1 MRQIVRKINRDN
13 FIAVVFLVIVFII
26 PIVTL
31 CGGASSDEAVM
42 TEAEA
47 VLSNNGTT
55 AGNVDADSSDAMQ
68 GDNAQVDEGQA
79 MVEESDSTE
88 PVKSVFTRIQ
98 NALNDFTEKLFL
110 RPIFIEG
117 NTKLTSILTGG
128 TYMES
133 TQVLLGKEKWLFYK
147 TQNDGYPIYDYMG
160 INHFSEAEMAA
171 MASNLILARDY
182 FEKEKGIRFV
192 AVTIPNKEIVYA
204 EYMPDTIA
212 RVNSVSRGEQFA
224 AYMQN
229 NTDVAYVYPK
239 EAFLEYKGQYP
250 LFYKTDTHW
259 NHIGAFVGVQEIF
272 NTLYGSKMTPE
283 SVFFT
288 KGQKDFAG
296 DLSVIAGVADEYAI
310 DTVYEFEP
318 ESVDSSQKRMETAIV
333 VGDSFGGFLSV
344 IARGYYEEVYWID
357 TDEFSISMVDEY
369 GADVVIWET
378 VERLQETYMQES
390 LLD

>member
-1 MRQIVRKINRDN
+1 
-13 FIAVVFLVIVFII
+13 
-26 PIVTL
+26 
-31 CGGASSDEAVM
+31 
-42 TEAEA
+42 
-47 VLSNNGTT
+47 
-55 AGNVDADSSDAMQ
+55 
-68 GDNAQVDEGQA
+68 
-79 MVEESDSTE
+79 
-88 PVKSVFTRIQ
+88 
-98 NALNDFTEKLFL
+98 
-110 RPIFIEG
+110 
-117 NTKLTSILTGG
+117 
-128 TYMES
+128 MES
-133 TQVLLGKEKWLFYK
+133 TQVLLGKENWLFYK

-160 INHFSEAEMAA
+160 INHFSEEEMAA

-192 AVTIPNKEIVYA
+192 AATIPNKEIVYA

-224 AYMQN
+224 TYMQN

-239 EAFLEYKGQYP
+239 AAFLEQKEHYP

-272 NTLYGSKMTPE
+272 NTLYGSKMAPE
-283 SVFFT
+283 GVVFT
-288 KGQKDFAG
+288 QGRKDFAG
-296 DLSVIAGVADEYAI
+296 DLSVIAGVADQYAI
-310 DTVYEFEP
+310 DTVYEFDP
-318 ESVDSSQKRMETAIV
+318 ESADSSQKRMETAIV

-357 TDEFSISMVDEY
+357 TDEFRVSMVDEY

>member
-182 FEKEKGIRFV
+182 FEKEKVGKVIPPVFKT
-192 AVTIPNKEIVYA
+192 TIIN
-204 EYMPDTIA
+204 
-212 RVNSVSRGEQFA
+212 
-224 AYMQN
+224 
-229 NTDVAYVYPK
+229 
-239 EAFLEYKGQYP
+239 
-250 LFYKTDTHW
+250 
-259 NHIGAFVGVQEIF
+259 
-272 NTLYGSKMTPE
+272 
-283 SVFFT
+283 
-288 KGQKDFAG
+288 
-296 DLSVIAGVADEYAI
+296 
-310 DTVYEFEP
+310 
-318 ESVDSSQKRMETAIV
+318 
-333 VGDSFGGFLSV
+333 
-344 IARGYYEEVYWID
+344 
-357 TDEFSISMVDEY
+357 
-369 GADVVIWET
+369 
-378 VERLQETYMQES
+378 
-390 LLD
+390 